1 MNKLFLILFV
11 IISLVL
17 MAIGTGAIWM
27 YASPIY
33 TIFEKLLIISGAII
47 AFISLPM
54 MIIWDSKA
62 Q

>member
-1 MNKLFLILFV
+1 MNKLFTILFV
-11 IISLVL
+11 IVSFVL

-33 TIFEKLLIISGAII
+33 TVFEKLIISGAII

-54 MIIWDSKA
+54 MIIWDCKA

>member
-11 IISLVL
+11 IVSLVL
-17 MAIGTGAIWM
+17 MAIGTGAIWI

-33 TIFEKLLIISGAII
+33 TIFEKLLISGAII

-54 MIIWDSKA
+54 MVIWDSKA
-62 Q
+62 E

>member
-1 MNKLFLILFV
+1 MNKLLLILFV
-11 IISLVL
+11 IVSLVL

-33 TIFEKLLIISGAII
+33 TIFEKLLISGAII
-47 AFISLPM
+47 AFMSLPM
-54 MIIWDSKA
+54 MVILDSNA

>member
-11 IISLVL
+11 IVSLVL
-17 MAIGTGAIWM
+17 MAIGTGAIWI

-33 TIFEKLLIISGAII
+33 TIFEKLLISGAII

-54 MIIWDSKA
+54 MVIWDSKA
-62 Q
+62 Y

>member
-1 MNKLFLILFV
+1 MNKLLLILFV
-11 IISLVL
+11 IVSLVL

-33 TIFEKLLIISGAII
+33 TIFEKLLISVAII
-47 AFISLPM
+47 AFMSLPM
-54 MIIWDSKA
+54 MVILDSKA

>member
-11 IISLVL
+11 IVSLVL
-17 MAIGTGAIWM
+17 MSIGTGAIWM

-33 TIFEKLLIISGAII
+33 TIFEKLLISVALI

>member
-33 TIFEKLLIISGAII
+33 TIFEKLLISGAII
-47 AFISLPM
+47 AFMSLPM
-54 MIIWDSKA
+54 MVILDSKDV
-62 Q
+62 

>member
-1 MNKLFLILFV
+1 MNKLLTILFV
-11 IISLVL
+11 IVSFVL

-33 TIFEKLLIISGAII
+33 TVFEKLIICGAII
-47 AFISLPM
+47 AFVSLPM

>member
-11 IISLVL
+11 IVSLVL

-33 TIFEKLLIISGAII
+33 TIFEKLLISGAII
-47 AFISLPM
+47 AFMSLPM
-54 MIIWDSKA
+54 MVIWDSRA
-62 Q
+62 E

>member
-1 MNKLFLILFV
+1 MNKLFTILFV
-11 IISLVL
+11 IVSLVL
-17 MAIGTGAIWM
+17 MAIGTGAIWI

-33 TIFEKLLIISGAII
+33 TIFEKLIISGAII

>member
-11 IISLVL
+11 IVSLVL
-17 MAIGTGAIWM
+17 MSIGTGAIWM

-33 TIFEKLLIISGAII
+33 TIFEKLLISGAII
-47 AFISLPM
+47 AFVSLPM

>member
-11 IISLVL
+11 IVSLIL
-17 MAIGTGAIWM
+17 MAIRTGAIWI

-33 TIFEKLLIISGAII
+33 TIFEKLIISGAII

>member
-1 MNKLFLILFV
+1 MNKLLLILFV
-11 IISLVL
+11 IVSLVL

-33 TIFEKLLIISGAII
+33 TIFEKLIISGAII
-47 AFISLPM
+47 AFMSLPM
-54 MIIWDSKA
+54 MVILDSKA

>member
-33 TIFEKLLIISGAII
+33 TIFEKLIISGAII

>member
-1 MNKLFLILFV
+1 MNKLLLILFV
-11 IISLVL
+11 IVSLVL

-33 TIFEKLLIISGAII
+33 TISEKLLISVAII

>member
-11 IISLVL
+11 IASLVL

-33 TIFEKLLIISGAII
+33 TIFEKLIISGAII

>member
-1 MNKLFLILFV
+1 MNKLLLILFV
-11 IISLVL
+11 IVSLVL

-33 TIFEKLLIISGAII
+33 TIFEKLLISVAII

>member
-1 MNKLFLILFV
+1 MNKLFIILFV
-11 IISLVL
+11 IVSLVL
-17 MAIGTGAIWM
+17 MSIGTGAIWM

-33 TIFEKLLIISGAII
+33 TIFEKLLISVALI

>member
-1 MNKLFLILFV
+1 MNKLLLVLFV

-17 MAIGTGAIWM
+17 MAIGTGAIWI

-33 TIFEKLLIISGAII
+33 TIFEKLIISGAII

-54 MIIWDSKA
+54 MVIWDSKA

>member
-1 MNKLFLILFV
+1 MNKLLLILFV
-11 IISLVL
+11 IVSLVL

-33 TIFEKLLIISGAII
+33 TIFEKLLISGVIV

-54 MIIWDSKA
+54 MVIWDSKA
-62 Q
+62 Y

>member
-1 MNKLFLILFV
+1 MNKLLLILFV
-11 IISLVL
+11 IVSLIL

-33 TIFEKLLIISGAII
+33 TIFEKLLISVAII

-54 MIIWDSKA
+54 MVIWDSKA

>member
-11 IISLVL
+11 IVSLVL

-27 YASPIY
+27 YSSPIY
-33 TIFEKLLIISGAII
+33 TIFEKLLISVAII

-54 MIIWDSKA
+54 MVIWDSKV

>member
-11 IISLVL
+11 IVSLIL
-17 MAIGTGAIWM
+17 MAIGTGVIWI

-33 TIFEKLLIISGAII
+33 TIFEKLIISGAII
-47 AFISLPM
+47 AFVSLPM

>member
-1 MNKLFLILFV
+1 MNKLFTILFV
-11 IISLVL
+11 IVSLVL
-17 MAIGTGAIWM
+17 MSIGTGAIWM

-33 TIFEKLLIISGAII
+33 TVFEKLIISGAII

>member
-17 MAIGTGAIWM
+17 MAIGTGAIWI

-33 TIFEKLLIISGAII
+33 TIFEKLIISGVII

>member
-1 MNKLFLILFV
+1 MNKLLLILFV

-33 TIFEKLLIISGAII
+33 TIFEKLIISGAII
-47 AFISLPM
+47 AFMSLPM
-54 MIIWDSKA
+54 MVILDSKA

>member
-1 MNKLFLILFV
+1 MNKLLLILFV
-11 IISLVL
+11 IVSLVL

-33 TIFEKLLIISGAII
+33 TIFEKLLISVAII
-47 AFISLPM
+47 AFMSLPM
-54 MIIWDSKA
+54 MIIWDNKA

>member
-1 MNKLFLILFV
+1 MNKLLLILFV
-11 IISLVL
+11 IVSLVL

-33 TIFEKLLIISGAII
+33 TIFEKLLISGAII

>member
-11 IISLVL
+11 IVSLVL
-17 MAIGTGAIWM
+17 MAIGTSAIWI

-33 TIFEKLLIISGAII
+33 TIFEKLIISGAII

>member
-1 MNKLFLILFV
+1 MNKLFLILLV
-11 IISLVL
+11 IVSLVL

-33 TIFEKLLIISGAII
+33 TIFEKLLISGAII

-54 MIIWDSKA
+54 MVIWDSKA

>member
-11 IISLVL
+11 IVSLVL
-17 MAIGTGAIWM
+17 MAIGTGAIWV

-33 TIFEKLLIISGAII
+33 TIFEKLLISGSII

-54 MIIWDSKA
+54 MIIWDSKV